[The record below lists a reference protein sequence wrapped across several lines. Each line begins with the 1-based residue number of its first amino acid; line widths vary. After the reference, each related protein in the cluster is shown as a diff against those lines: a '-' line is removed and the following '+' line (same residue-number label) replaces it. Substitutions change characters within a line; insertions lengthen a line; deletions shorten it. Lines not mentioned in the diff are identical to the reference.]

1 MENLSRKL
9 GTVSYD
15 NLFSGNIPEKQ
26 TAAGTLRKC
35 TAETSYKRGTLL
47 AKSSIDGLLVILGTE
62 AAAAD
67 SSKNTPAEVLE
78 PYGVLCD
85 DVTVG
90 TTDNEPCVI
99 YTQGKF
105 NTNALIVADDY
116 TITET
121 DKDTLRKYNIILSAA
136 IF

>member
-1 MENLSRKL
+1 MEKLSRKL

-15 NLFSGNIPEKQ
+15 NLFAGNIPEKQ
-26 TAAGTLRKC
+26 TAAGTLRKGS
-35 TAETSYKRGTLL
+35 AETEFKRGTLL
-47 AKSSIDGLLVILGTE
+47 AKSSADGLLVILGTE
-62 AAAAD
+62 TAAAESGKA
-67 SSKNTPAEVLE
+67 AEVLE

-116 TITET
+116 TITEA

>member
-1 MENLSRKL
+1 MEKLSRKL
-9 GTVSYD
+9 GEVSYD
-15 NLFSGNIPEKQ
+15 NLFAGNIPEKQ
-26 TAAGTLRKC
+26 TAAGTLRKGS
-35 TAETSYKRGTLL
+35 AETEFKRGTLL
-47 AKSSIDGLLVILGTE
+47 AKSSADGLLVILGTE
-62 AAAAD
+62 AAAAESD
-67 SSKNTPAEVLE
+67 KAAEVLE

-116 TITET
+116 TITEA

-136 IF
+136 IS